1 MKEESYGQACE
12 IFGNTQINITT
23 SGRKYLGPYIG
34 TANDKSDYA
43 NKAVNGWIQELKVLR
58 RIARSE
64 PHAAYTCFVSGFRH
78 RITYLRVIP
87 DFCKALKLL
96 DAFINEQFLPVLT
109 PGYHCSEIERKLISL
124 PVRFG
129 GLGIPI
135 FSEIAQQEYVFS
147 KRVTSQLSMN
157 IKQPATELTLNSNEM
172 KKTKIEIVHERT
184 ISREEK
190 LALLRES
197 MTLDQRKANELPCM
211 KGASS
216 WLTSFPL
223 KAKNFVLNK
232 REFHD
237 AIRLRYRWHLKFMPT
252 ICVCGK
258 HFSFE
263 HAMSCSSFIIATMK
277 YVIYSVN

>member
-1 MKEESYGQACE
+1 MGS
-12 IFGNTQINITT
+12 
-23 SGRKYLGPYIG
+23 YIG
-34 TANDKSDYA
+34 TANDKSNYA
-43 NKAVNGWIQELKVLR
+43 NKAVNGWIQELKVLC
-58 RIARSE
+58 RITRSE

-78 RITYLRVIP
+78 RITYLTRVIP

-96 DAFINEQFLPVLT
+96 DAYINEQFLPVLT

-135 FSEIAQQEYVFS
+135 FSEIAYQEYVFS

-157 IKQPATELTLNSNEM
+157 IKQPATELTLNNNEM

-184 ISREEK
+184 ILHEEK
-190 LALLRES
+190 LALLREF
-197 MTLDQRKANELPCM
+197 MTLDQCKANELSYM

-216 WLTSFPL
+216 WLTSLPL
-223 KAKNFVLNK
+223 KAENFVLNK

-237 AIRLRYRWHLKFMPT
+237 AIRLRYRLHLKFMPT

-258 HFSFE
+258 HFSVE